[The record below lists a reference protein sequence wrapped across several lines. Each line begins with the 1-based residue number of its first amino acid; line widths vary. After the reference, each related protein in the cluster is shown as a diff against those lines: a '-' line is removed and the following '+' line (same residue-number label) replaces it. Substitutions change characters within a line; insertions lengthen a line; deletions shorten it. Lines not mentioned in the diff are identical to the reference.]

1 MFDTELIA
9 HLTAPQKEAV
19 LHRGSPLLII
29 AGPGSGKT
37 EVVAWRV
44 AYLVS
49 SGQVN
54 PENVLAL
61 TFTEKAAYNL
71 KDRIQQKL
79 PDVNVE
85 LMHVSTIHSLCAD
98 LLRLYAS
105 HSVLPHGFRILDGTA
120 QFLFVYS
127 NRKILGLDDIIKGRP
142 MDFFEAVL
150 RAFNLAT
157 EEMIEPEKLSEW
169 YEENL
174 TGCCEKEKDLWKE
187 RAIVAKAYGSY
198 TNLLIEHSLVDFA
211 FLQYHA
217 LDLLRT
223 QPSVL
228 NELRD
233 HYQEILVDEYQDT
246 NAIQEGLLELLAG
259 DGQRLTVVGDD
270 DQSIYRFRGATVRNI
285 LTFAKRYPGA
295 RLVKLVHNFRS
306 REPIIGHSLQLI
318 EKNPAR
324 YPKDLQTVRG
334 PGSDVLLIYEHTA
347 AEEAQA
353 VADLIHRLHRI
364 GHIKRYGDAV
374 ILLRSVRSYSG
385 LYAEALISLGIP
397 FQVTGDASLFQRD
410 EISQL
415 YDLFN
420 FLGTTKDWGD
430 KYIRHPLFGLSE
442 AACEALK
449 AYKGSLLEF
458 TREEELQ
465 SIGIQGKSDRRK
477 MLDLLA
483 LKRRVLAQEH
493 TSGLEVLYDLLA
505 TAGCIGRFELAGD
518 AEALSNL
525 GIFSQL
531 VKAWDEYGSTHNFYP
546 FREYLGML
554 REGGVDPFLT
564 ALEDAVRIL
573 TIHQA
578 KGLEFP
584 VVVLGAAM
592 DGRLPSMRRKE
603 TYEIPYKLRASGN
616 PEVEDPH
623 LVDERKLFYVAATRA
638 RDLLVISTADVVNK
652 RGGGPSPF
660 LYEMLGPDLHAAAD
674 LSQARITDIES
685 RLQGEQGPRPRHSFS
700 QLSYYL
706 QCPVRY
712 KFAVIYGLEIPW
724 LDPVDFGANV
734 HRCLETIYQR
744 ALQSLATSP
753 EELPALVEATWL
765 SRPSTR
771 PEQEESYKRAAVD
784 QLSRYLVE
792 QRETIGRTIQAET
805 YFSIPIGCHIVS
817 GKVDLIRQ
825 VGESGIEIVD
835 FKTSGMSPEETF
847 LVKMQ
852 LNLYALGIE
861 HSLGQAVACTTAHF
875 LGDGQVLTWEWSA
888 ERKEAALSEIQT
900 LFQFIEGCH
909 FPPRQSYCSR
919 CQEFRAV
926 CPYAQV

>member
-1 MFDTELIA
+1 VFNTELIA

-37 EVVAWRV
+37 EVIAWRV

-49 SGQVN
+49 SSLVK
-54 PENVLAL
+54 PENILAV
-61 TFTEKAAYNL
+61 TFTEKAAFNL

-79 PDVNVE
+79 PDINVE
-85 LMHVSTIHSLCAD
+85 LMHISTIHSFCAD
-98 LLRLYAS
+98 LLRRYAS
-105 HSVLPHGFRILDGTA
+105 HSNLPHGFRILDGNA

-127 NRKILGLDDIIKGRP
+127 NRKILGLDNIIKGRP

-157 EEMIEPEKLSEW
+157 EEMIAPEKLSDW
-169 YEENL
+169 YEKNL
-174 TGCCEKEKDLWKE
+174 AGCCDKEKDLWNE
-187 RAIVAKAYGSY
+187 RAIVAKAYKSY
-198 TNLLIEHSLVDFA
+198 INLLLEYSLVDFA

-217 LDLLRT
+217 LELLRT
-223 QPSVL
+223 QPSIL
-228 NELRD
+228 DELHD

-285 LTFAKRYPGA
+285 LTFARRYPGA
-295 RLVKLVHNFRS
+295 RVVKLVHNFRS

-353 VADLIHRLHRI
+353 VADLIYRLYRI
-364 GHIKRYGDAV
+364 GHIKRYGDAI

-385 LYAEALISLGIP
+385 LYAEALTSRGIP
-397 FQVTGDASLFQRD
+397 FQVTGDASLFQQD
-410 EISQL
+410 EIAQL

-430 KYIRHPLFGLSE
+430 KSIRHPLFGLSE

-458 TREEELQ
+458 TCEEELQ
-465 SIGIQGKSDRRK
+465 SIGIQDASDRRK
-477 MLDLLA
+477 LQDLLT

-505 TAGCIGRFELAGD
+505 AAGCIGRFELAGD

-525 GIFSQL
+525 GIFSHL
-531 VKAWDEYGSTHNFYP
+531 VKVWDEYGSTHNFYP

-564 ALEDAVRIL
+564 TPKDAVRIL

-584 VVVLGAAM
+584 MVILGSAM

-603 TYEIPYKLRASGN
+603 TYEIPYKLRASGF

-685 RLQGEQGPRPRHSFS
+685 RLQSDQGPRPRHSFS
-700 QLSYYL
+700 QLAYYL

-734 HRCLETIYQR
+734 HRCLEAIHQR
-744 ALQSLATSP
+744 AINGETTTPEALQG
-753 EELPALVEATWL
+753 LVEVSWL
-765 SRPSTR
+765 SKPHTR
-771 PEQEESYKRAAVD
+771 PEQEESYKRAAVH
-784 QLSRYLVE
+784 QLSRYLAEHGEALERV
-792 QRETIGRTIQAET
+792 IQAET
-805 YFSIPIGCHIVS
+805 YFSIPIGSHIIS
-817 GKVDLIRQ
+817 GKVDLIRK
-825 VGESGIEIVD
+825 VVDSEIEIVD
-835 FKTSGMSPEETF
+835 FKTSGMTPEETSS
-847 LVKMQ
+847 VKRQ
-852 LNLYALGIE
+852 LDLYALGIE
-861 HSLGQAVACTTAHF
+861 HSLGLAVDCQTAHF
-875 LGDGQVLTWEWSA
+875 LGDGQVLTWEWSP
-888 ERKEAALSEIQT
+888 ERKEATPVEIQA
-900 LFQFIEGCH
+900 LFQSIEDGH
-909 FPPRQSYCSR
+909 FSPRQDYCPQ
-919 CQEFRAV
+919 CEEFRAI
-926 CPYAQV
+926 CPYTQV